1 MMKTRAAIAW
11 VPNRPLEIEEIALE
25 GSKWGEVLVRIVN
38 TSLCHTDM
46 FTLSGKD
53 PEGLFCVLGH
63 EEVRIVEELGHG
75 ITSVKPGDHVILLC
89 LV

>member
-1 MMKTRAAIAW
+1 MGRS
-11 VPNRPLEIEEIALE
+11 L
-25 GSKWGEVLVRIVN
+25 SQIVN
-38 TSLCHTDM
+38 TSLCYTDM

-63 EEVRIVEELGHG
+63 EEVGIVEELGHG

>member
-1 MMKTRAAIAW
+1 
-11 VPNRPLEIEEIALE
+11 
-25 GSKWGEVLVRIVN
+25 
-38 TSLCHTDM
+38 M

-63 EEVRIVEELGHG
+63 EEVGIVEELGHG
-75 ITSVKPGDHVILLC
+75 ITSLKPGDQVIPLC